1 MARVKIIY
9 HCYGGTHSSV
19 LAAALHLNLLPA
31 GKKPDR
37 KMLKCLPF
45 FDKQLKKDLGR
56 IFFLGRDEQRHNIFI
71 VGRFDCPEIIE
82 KGLCDLAKIFSIPGK
97 DFITVNV
104 MPYVSNSMKIG
115 GFLSRALGIVGL
127 GRFIVTWGCIRAYKE
142 IAVIVQKVKKNWG
155 NNLESYLL

>member
-1 MARVKIIY
+1 MKVIY

-19 LAAALHLNLLPA
+19 LAAASHLNLLPA

-56 IFFLGRDEQRHNIFI
+56 IFFLGRDDQGHDIFI
-71 VGRFDCPEIIE
+71 VGRLDCPEVVE
-82 KGLCDLAKIFSIPGK
+82 KGLHDLAKAFSIPVE

-104 MPYVSNSMKIG
+104 MPCVSSSMKVG
-115 GFLSRALGIVGL
+115 GFLSRAMGIVGL
-127 GRFIVTWGCIRAYKE
+127 GRPIVAWGGINAYRRVT
-142 IAVIVQKVKKNWG
+142 AIVQKVKEKLG
-155 NNLESYLL
+155 ALP